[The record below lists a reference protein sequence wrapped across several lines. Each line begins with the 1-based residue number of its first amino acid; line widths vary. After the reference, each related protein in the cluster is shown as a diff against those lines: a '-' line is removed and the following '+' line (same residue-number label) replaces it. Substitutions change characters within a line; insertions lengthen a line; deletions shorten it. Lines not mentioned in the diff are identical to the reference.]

1 MSKPGP
7 GMLNMVRLFVVI
19 AACADLSVVDSLAQ
33 HYPVKPIRIVV
44 GYGAGGGADVTARMV
59 GQKLSEHLGQ
69 PVVVENRLGASGS
82 IATARVAASPADGY
96 TLLMAVSGDT
106 VLPALRAKLPY
117 DLERDFAPV
126 SLVTIGPYLLVVHP
140 SVPARNARDLITL
153 ARSRPGKLNYGSAGV
168 GGGVH
173 LAGELFKL
181 MAKVNIVHVP
191 YKGGS
196 AESVIA
202 VAVGQID
209 ISFPNITAALPLL
222 EARKVRSLAVTSAK
236 RASLMPSI
244 PTLDE
249 SGLPGYD
256 RSTWYGLLAPAGVP
270 KVIIAQLHAV
280 IDKVVNA
287 PEMKESFNKQGAEPQ
302 TNTPEQ
308 FAALIRSE
316 LAQNASLVK
325 LAGLKVE

>member
-1 MSKPGP
+1 MGKQRRSMIWLSAGI
-7 GMLNMVRLFVVI
+7 VV
-19 AACADLSVVDSLAQ
+19 CAYASVVDSLAQ
-33 HYPVKPIRIVV
+33 NYPVKPIRIIV

-59 GQKLSEHLGQ
+59 GQKLFELLGQ
-69 PVVVENRLGASGS
+69 PVVVENRTGAAGS

-140 SVPARNARDLITL
+140 SVPARNASELIAL

-173 LAGELFKL
+173 LAGELFNL

-209 ISFPNITAALPLL
+209 ISFPNIPAALPLL
-222 EARKVRSLAVTSAK
+222 EARKVRSLAVTSAR

-256 RSTWYGLLAPAGVP
+256 RSVWYGLLAPAGVP
-270 KVIIAQLHAV
+270 KDIIAQLHAV
-280 IDKVVNA
+280 IGRIVNT
-287 PEMKESFNKQGAEPQ
+287 PEMKEAFNKQGAEPQ

-308 FAALIRSE
+308 FAALIRNE
-316 LAQNASLVK
+316 LAQNAGLVK

>member
-1 MSKPGP
+1 
-7 GMLNMVRLFVVI
+7 MVRLCAGIV
-19 AACADLSVVDSLAQ
+19 ACANLSMVDSLAQ
-33 HYPVKPIRIVV
+33 NYPAKPIRIVV

-106 VLPALRAKLPY
+106 VLPALHAKLPY

-140 SVPARNARDLITL
+140 SVPARNAGDLIAL
-153 ARSRPGKLNYGSAGV
+153 ARSQPGKLNYGSAGV

-196 AESVIA
+196 AESIIA

-222 EARKVRSLAVTSAK
+222 EARKVRSLAVTSAR

-270 KVIIAQLHAV
+270 KDIIAQLHAV
-280 IDKVVNA
+280 IGKVVGT
-287 PEMKESFNKQGAEPQ
+287 PGMKEAFNKQGAEPQ

>member
-1 MSKPGP
+1 MRKPGRKIF
-7 GMLNMVRLFVVI
+7 RLFVGIV
-19 AACADLSVVDSLAQ
+19 ACINLSIFDSSAQ
-33 HYPVKPIRIVV
+33 NYPVKPIRMVV

-59 GQKLSEHLGQ
+59 AQKLSEHLGQ
-69 PVVVENRLGASGS
+69 PVVVENRLGATGS
-82 IATARVAASPADGY
+82 IAAERVATSPADGY
-96 TLLMAVSGDT
+96 TLLMLVSGDT

-126 SLVTIGPYLLVVHP
+126 SLVSIGTYLLVVHP
-140 SVPARNARDLITL
+140 SVPARAVQELIAL
-153 ARSRPGKLNYGSAGV
+153 ARAQPGKLNYGSSGV
-168 GGGVH
+168 GGATH
-173 LAGELFKL
+173 LPGELFNL

-202 VAVGQID
+202 AASGQVD
-209 ISFPNITAALPLL
+209 MTFASITSALPLL
-222 EARKVRSLAVTSAK
+222 GVGKLRPLAVTSTK

-256 RSTWYGLLAPAGVP
+256 YSGWYGVIAPAGVP
-270 KVIIAQLHAV
+270 SDIIAWLNAV
-280 IDKVVNA
+280 IVKAVNT
-287 PEMKESFNKQGAEPQ
+287 PEMKESFNKQGREPQ
-302 TNTPEQ
+302 TNEPEQ

-316 LAQNASLVK
+316 LAQNAKLAK
-325 LAGLKVE
+325 LAGLKAE